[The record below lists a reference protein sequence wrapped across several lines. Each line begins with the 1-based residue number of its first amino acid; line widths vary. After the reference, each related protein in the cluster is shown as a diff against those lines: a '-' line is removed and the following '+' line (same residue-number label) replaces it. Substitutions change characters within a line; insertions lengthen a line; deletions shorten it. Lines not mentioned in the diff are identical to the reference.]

1 MDVPGRQPGPA
12 NHLPG
17 EDPLSGSH
25 SRIDVPVAKMAEVNV
40 TANAG
45 RGRLLDHASLDRVDP
60 MRTPAGGATLAQL
73 VVDGDVDSLVVD
85 RAVLVVGARVEER
98 AADRML
104 APNGCDRPA
113 EVAIVVALSSCQ
125 FSGWI
130 RRHS

>member
-25 SRIDVPVAKMAEVNV
+25 GRIDVPVAEMAEVNV
-40 TANAG
+40 AANPTW
-45 RGRLLDHASLDRVDP
+45 RRFLDHASLDRIDP
-60 MRTPAGGATLAQL
+60 MRTRARGATLGL
-73 VVDGDVDSLVVD
+73 FVVDSDVDSLVVD
-85 RAVLVVGARVEER
+85 RAVLVVGARVEEGAPNR
-98 AADRML
+98 VL